1 MSEQFGIRRLL
12 RYAMAHPIGERQRLR
27 TLARIAHWQL
37 RSRFHRE
44 AMVCDWIG
52 GSKLLAQHGMT
63 GATGNLYF
71 GLHEFADMAF
81 VLHLLRPGDL
91 FVDVGANIGSY
102 SVLAAKVSGARV
114 AAFEPDGG
122 TMNILRRNV
131 ELNAIEGLV
140 DLHQQALSHAD
151 HDLWFSTGMGTE
163 NHVLANPE
171 PGSVLLH
178 GTTLDRAMNGAVP
191 IAFKVDVE
199 GYEPRVLAGAEATL
213 ASPELRA
220 IEAETVTDGME
231 RSFAAHGFVRRYYD
245 PFTRRLCDAPVS
257 MANNSLYI
265 RDEAFVAER
274 LRSAPAI
281 DVHGIAL

>member
-12 RYAMAHPIGERQRLR
+12 RYAMAHPIGQRQRLR
-27 TLARIAHWQL
+27 TLGRIARWQL
-37 RSRFHRE
+37 RSRFDSE

-81 VLHLLRPGDL
+81 ILHLLRPGDL

-102 SVLAAKVSGARV
+102 SVLAAKVAGARV

-122 TMNILRRNV
+122 TMDILRRNV

-163 NHVLANPE
+163 NHVLAKPE

-220 IEAETVTDGME
+220 IEAETVTDEME
-231 RSFAAHGFVRRYYD
+231 RRLAAHGFVRRYYD
-245 PFTRRLCDAPVS
+245 PFTRRLCDEPVS

-274 LRSAPAI
+274 LRSAAAI